1 MVHGTL
7 AQIEIELPGDD
18 ERAKD
23 DEFDNEGGIEVI
35 GQMSFNG
42 PKNIT
47 SEEYC
52 VDLVHS
58 LWGRSGF

>member
-23 DEFDNEGGIEVI
+23 DEFDNEDGIEVI
-35 GQMSFNG
+35 G
-42 PKNIT
+42 
-47 SEEYC
+47 
-52 VDLVHS
+52 
-58 LWGRSGF
+58 